1 MIISVAFPNMAF
13 KRPPTVGP
21 VKNASCS
28 VTKPACSA
36 NSVIPNKLKKENPSL
51 KCIDML

>member
-1 MIISVAFPNMAF
+1 MIILVTFPNVAF

-28 VTKPACSA
+28 VTKPSHSA
-36 NSVIPNKLKKENPSL
+36 KGVIPNKLKKKTHL
-51 KCIDML
+51 